1 MLWGCF
7 FYDRVRIE
15 ETMDA
20 EKYRAILSENLLL
33 SAQKAPR
40 RTRKR
45 QKKNTGVASGKVLE
59 WPGRSLETLARSEN
73 GCALMFPINLGE
85 A

>member
-45 QKKNTGVASGKVLE
+45 QKKIQEWLREKSWSGPAAVWRLWQDLKMDVH
-59 WPGRSLETLARSEN
+59 
-73 GCALMFPINLGE
+73 
-85 A
+85 